1 MDGTDYTAAIDDYL
15 GRLKRT
21 LDLVSR
27 DELSAFIRLLVEAL
41 ERGAKVLI
49 MGNGGS
55 SATAS
60 HFVADFNK
68 GLSYGKARRFRFICL
83 SDNTATLTAYAND
96 VGYDDVFV
104 EQLRNFVEP
113 GDLVIGIS
121 GSGNSMNVVK
131 AIEYAK
137 AAGAVTLGLTGY
149 DGGKLKKAAAHG
161 VHVPIADMQ
170 VTEDIH
176 MVLDHMAYAIL
187 GRLLPEEGSAAGSA
201 IAAAKAGPA
210 SQGASGGDYGRA

>member
-1 MDGTDYTAAIDDYL
+1 MERNDYRSEIASYL
-15 GRLKRT
+15 DRLKRT
-21 LDLVSR
+21 LDLVSK
-27 DELSAFIRLLVEAL
+27 DELNVFLELLVDAL
-41 ERGAKVLI
+41 ERGAQVLVF
-49 MGNGGS
+49 GNGGS

-68 GLSYGKARRFRFICL
+68 GLSYGKARRFKFICL

-113 GDLVIGIS
+113 GDLAIGIS

-131 AIEYAK
+131 AIEYANQ
-137 AAGAVTLGLTGY
+137 AGAITLGLTGY
-149 DGGKLKKAAAHG
+149 DGGKLKKAAKHG

-187 GRLLPEEGSAAGSA
+187 GRVLPKEDPAMPGAGH
-201 IAAAKAGPA
+201 G
-210 SQGASGGDYGRA
+210 